1 MAPRRRR
8 TTADFATFD
17 PKPSL
22 RFGAKILGDLNTEH
36 ALIGKVAMWYWL
48 ENPADHEYTKDV
60 DFAVPHASMPALV
73 EKLHAAEMQVR
84 PLSIGGVNAMSES
97 AGIRADFIDRS
108 SEEWGDLQPLYMDAM
123 VSAARSEDRV
133 SGVPVASPEHLV
145 AMKIGAATDKDE
157 RDAMRLV
164 AKVED
169 LDVDR
174 TRELVRRFLGPSGIG
189 RFEECLRRA
198 GHPRAK
204 RAYTESS

>member
-8 TTADFATFD
+8 TTAELGTFD

-22 RFGAKILGDLNTEH
+22 HFGAKILGDLKTEH

-60 DFAVPHASMPALV
+60 DFAVPRASLPALV
-73 EKLHAAEMQVR
+73 EKLGAAGVQVR
-84 PLSIGGVNAMSES
+84 QLAIGGVNAMSE
-97 AGIRADFIDRS
+97 ATGIRADFIDRS
-108 SEEWGDLQPLYMDAM
+108 SEEWGDLQPLYKDAM
-123 VSAARSEDRV
+123 ASATQSEDRI

-145 AMKIGAATDKDE
+145 TMKIGAATDKDE
-157 RDAMRLV
+157 RDAMRLI

-174 TRELVRRFLGPSGIG
+174 TRELVRKFLGPSGIG

-198 GHPRAK
+198 GHPKAK

>member
-1 MAPRRRR
+1 MAPRRRK
-8 TTADFATFD
+8 TTDDLATFD

-22 RFGAKILGDLNTEH
+22 RFGSEVLGDLKTGH

-60 DFAVPHASMPALV
+60 DFAVLHASVPAII
-73 EKLHAAEMQVR
+73 EKLRTSGMQVR
-84 PLSIGGVNAMSES
+84 PLAIGGVNALSE
-97 AGIRADFIDRS
+97 ALGIRADFIDRS
-108 SEEWGDLQPLYMDAM
+108 SEEWGDLQPLYKDAIAQAM
-123 VSAARSEDRV
+123 QSEDRV

-157 RDAMRLV
+157 RDAMRLI
-164 AKVED
+164 AKVDD

-174 TRELVRRFLGPSGIG
+174 SRELVRRFLGPSGIG
-189 RFEECLRRA
+189 RLEECLRRA
-198 GHPRAK
+198 GHPKAR